1 MIQVENEQIAGI
13 PVLHISNSEN
23 ADKMLPTIIFYHGFT
38 SQKNYIYIMAI
49 YLRNVASA

>member
-23 ADKMLPTIIFYHGFT
+23 A
-38 SQKNYIYIMAI
+38 
-49 YLRNVASA
+49 